1 MCWLYVKW
9 ESNEGGAT
17 IPLARSTSDYPRSLG
32 SFAYRPHCYPRADP
46 TFTFYPKSS
55 DEREFRRRKKRFRA
69 HALREAPLWFG
80 IYSVMCSLV
89 VHFCSHFPPSASA
102 SASASASYFPAPK
115 SGIASGLRGPVY
127 LGWIRIKV
135 GVCTLVRTGERY
147 RCFARFC
154 PIHLILC
161 TSKLL

>member
-9 ESNEGGAT
+9 KSNEGGAT

-55 DEREFRRRKKRFRA
+55 DEREFRRRKKRFQA

-80 IYSVMCSLV
+80 IYLVVCSLV
-89 VHFCSHFPPSASA
+89 VHFCSHFPS
-102 SASASASYFPAPK
+102 SASASYFPAPK

-127 LGWIRIKV
+127 LGLITIKV
-135 GVCTLVRTGERY
+135 GERAFVSTGERY
-147 RCFARFC
+147 RCFSRFC
-154 PIHLILC
+154 PIPLVLR